1 MSKVTL
7 TVFYLISSNFFG
19 YPHIFPHIP
28 KGSYIKDVRKRG
40 GRGDQAKADTCGHGG
55 RRGQAKLDV
64 HIWFKFDKYL
74 ISNLS

>member
-40 GRGDQAKADTCGHGG
+40 GIKQKRTPADMGG
-55 RRGQAKLDV
+55 GGVKQNWTS
-64 HIWFKFDKYL
+64 IFGSSL
-74 ISNLS
+74 ISI